1 MAFAR
6 HATKSF
12 RSAQESRE
20 RRGGQLQ
27 AGVEFSFAV
36 FPDLR
41 RFSRQA
47 KVVRRLLW
55 GAPTDW
61 GPVPGCC
68 AIRTRLAL
76 SRKYDP
82 KSSVIYS
89 LAKRQV
95 ISRMPAADLCSPV
108 SRGPGT
114 GWTMRFPQSHGP
126 PENCYLTVPVRS
138 TGPVEPVVLVP

>member
-1 MAFAR
+1 MRGMQRRASGLLRRAEKGEVGSYR
-6 HATKSF
+6 LVSSF
-12 RSAQESRE
+12 RSQFSLICGASPG
-20 RRGGQLQ
+20 RRMI
-27 AGVEFSFAV
+27 
-36 FPDLR
+36 
-41 RFSRQA
+41 
-47 KVVRRLLW
+47 VRRLLW

>member
-6 HATKSF
+6 HERRACSGLL
-12 RSAQESRE
+12 RRARE
-20 RRGGQLQ
+20 RRGGQ

-76 SRKYDP
+76 PRKYDP

-89 LAKRQV
+89 LAKRQA
-95 ISRMPAADLCSPV
+95 ISRMPTADLCSPV
-108 SRGPGT
+108 RRGPVT